1 MKNMALFMAILF
13 LLPVAN
19 AKIFAEVFVDDGEE
33 SNAFNE
39 MLFDA
44 WLKNEIIYVMLP
56 IQNEFSNER
65 LFEYNATYPAM
76 FLDGGY
82 RVVKSH
88 DEVEQAM
95 QDCMDMKRND
105 IKLEV
110 KAEWLECPCMRGLNI
125 VVKIKNNENKPYNG
139 TLRIYVTE
147 MNSRWKNDGGERYHF
162 SFLEF
167 ASVENI
173 STDAKGEFYRTV
185 IWDTKQHFP
194 DIYDKGKNNVAVI
207 AALFQQEWHVGYAD
221 PPKGR
226 EFKAHYLDAV
236 NISIP
241 SNVPPYVSIY
251 YPKEGHLYI
260 FGREIFKTV
269 RTIIVGG
276 IVAKIKTWD
285 DHGIKKLEL
294 YEDGEFVKNLE
305 GDEFKWN
312 GKGFHSIEIIAYDD
326 IQSSIDSIDALLL

>member
-1 MKNMALFMAILF
+1 M
-13 LLPVAN
+13 PVAN
-19 AKIFAEVFVDDGEE
+19 AKIFAEVFVDDSEE

-56 IQNEFSNER
+56 IQNDFSNER
-65 LFEYNATYPAM
+65 LLEYNAAYPEA

-82 RVVKSH
+82 RVAKSH

-95 QDCMDMKRND
+95 QDCRERKRND

-110 KAEWLECPCMRGLNI
+110 KAEWFECPCIWGLII
-125 VVKIKNNENKPYNG
+125 VVKIKNNENESYNG

-147 MNSRWKNDGGERYHF
+147 VNSRWKSDGGERYHF

-167 ASVENI
+167 ADVENI
-173 STDAKGEFYRTV
+173 GMDAKGEFYRAV

-194 DIYDKGKNNVAVI
+194 DIYDNGKNNVAVI
-207 AALFQQEWHVGYAD
+207 AALFQQESH
-221 PPKGR
+221 
-226 EFKAHYLDAV
+226 HLDAV
-236 NISIP
+236 DISIS

-251 YPKEGHLYI
+251 YLKDGHLYI
-260 FGREIFKTV
+260 FGREIFKTA
-269 RTIIVGG
+269 RTIIVGE

-294 YEDGEFVKNLE
+294 YEDGKFVKNLE
-305 GDEFKWN
+305 GDEWN
-312 GKGFHSIEIIAYDD
+312 GKGFHSLEIIAYDD